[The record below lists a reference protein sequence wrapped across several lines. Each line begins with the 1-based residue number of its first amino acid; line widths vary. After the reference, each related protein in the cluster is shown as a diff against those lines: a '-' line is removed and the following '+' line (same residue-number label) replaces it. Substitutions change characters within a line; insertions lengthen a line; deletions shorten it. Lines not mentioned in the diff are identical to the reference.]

1 MAVAVYL
8 RVSTEE
14 QRERQSIATQR
25 EFGERYCQLHSLA
38 VSRVFADDGVS
49 GTVALEQRP
58 DGSQI
63 LRDARLGK
71 FDQLLVYKL
80 DRLGRETRLILNAV
94 ADLEK
99 LGVRIRSMTEE
110 FDTGTSTGRLMLTLL
125 SGFAAHEHSVIRER
139 CVAGT
144 LRVAEA
150 GAWLGGIVPY
160 GYRKVGEKRDAHLV
174 ISGEPIPGLAMSEAE
189 VIGEVFRM
197 ASAEHAS
204 CPIIAELLNTLRI
217 PCAYVRDGRLALRG
231 KRKERT
237 SGMWRPG
244 RIRWLITNK
253 TYMGVHEYGKRT
265 TSGRPVIPRAVPAIV
280 TEAIWK
286 KAQKTLQDN
295 FLCNARSARNQYL
308 LRGLIKCG
316 LCGRTYVGTAA
327 NRSNGKRESYYK
339 CNGAH
344 SPSIYGAGERCKAKA
359 VRGDYL
365 ETQVWSDVETFI
377 RNPQPVL
384 EQLHARLES
393 DAQGC
398 DQIRKQVTRLE
409 GLLSQ
414 KTTER
419 NRVVGLYR
427 RSRLTEADL
436 DTQMDEINKEETALN
451 EQLAELRGRIVGADS
466 IAATVSSAEA
476 LLAKLRKRLDEPV
489 SWEMKRRLIEIL
501 VTGVRID
508 TVEEYGVKQSKI
520 TVTYRFSE
528 PDQAMPTVLS
538 QSYSSGRVL
547 RIPTQPQTV
556 GDHIRRRRL
565 GLKMFQREVAE
576 QIGVETASVFNWEAN
591 TTAPEIRY
599 MPAIIRFLGYN
610 PLAEANGWGDRLVRH
625 RTTLGLSQKKAALDL
640 GVDVS
645 TLARWERG
653 DSEPTGKC
661 LERVICVL
669 GDEEPQHSRR
679 TG

>member
-1 MAVAVYL
+1 VA
-8 RVSTEE
+8 
-14 QRERQSIATQR
+14 
-25 EFGERYCQLHSLA
+25 
-38 VSRVFADDGVS
+38 
-49 GTVALEQRP
+49 
-58 DGSQI
+58 
-63 LRDARLGK
+63 
-71 FDQLLVYKL
+71 
-80 DRLGRETRLILNAV
+80 N
-94 ADLEK
+94 
-99 LGVRIRSMTEE
+99 
-110 FDTGTSTGRLMLTLL
+110 
-125 SGFAAHEHSVIRER
+125 
-139 CVAGT
+139 
-144 LRVAEA
+144 
-150 GAWLGGIVPY
+150 
-160 GYRKVGEKRDAHLV
+160 
-174 ISGEPIPGLAMSEAE
+174 
-189 VIGEVFRM
+189 
-197 ASAEHAS
+197 
-204 CPIIAELLNTLRI
+204 
-217 PCAYVRDGRLALRG
+217 
-231 KRKERT
+231 
-237 SGMWRPG
+237 
-244 RIRWLITNK
+244 
-253 TYMGVHEYGKRT
+253 
-265 TSGRPVIPRAVPAIV
+265 
-280 TEAIWK
+280 
-286 KAQKTLQDN
+286 
-295 FLCNARSARNQYL
+295 
-308 LRGLIKCG
+308 
-316 LCGRTYVGTAA
+316 
-327 NRSNGKRESYYK
+327 
-339 CNGAH
+339 
-344 SPSIYGAGERCKAKA
+344 
-359 VRGDYL
+359 
-365 ETQVWSDVETFI
+365 
-377 RNPQPVL
+377 
-384 EQLHARLES
+384 
-393 DAQGC
+393 
-398 DQIRKQVTRLE
+398 
-409 GLLSQ
+409 
-414 KTTER
+414 
-419 NRVVGLYR
+419 
-427 RSRLTEADL
+427 
-436 DTQMDEINKEETALN
+436 NKEETALN

-679 TG
+679 AG

>member
-1 MAVAVYL
+1 MAVYL

-49 GTVALEQRP
+49 GTIPLDQRP

-94 ADLEK
+94 AELEK

-204 CPIIAELLNTLRI
+204 CPIIAELLNTLHI

-237 SGMWRPG
+237 SGVWRPG

-265 TSGRPVIPRAVPAIV
+265 TSGRPVITRAVPAIV

-295 FLCNARSARNQYL
+295 FLFGKRSARNQYL

-327 NRSNGKRESYYK
+327 NRPNGKREFYYK

-344 SPSIYGAGERCKAKA
+344 SPSVYGAGERCRAKA

-365 ETQVWSDVETFI
+365 ETQVWSDVEMFL

-393 DAQGC
+393 DAQGS

-409 GLLSQ
+409 GLLAQ
-414 KTTER
+414 KATER
-419 NRVVGLYR
+419 SRVVGLYR
-427 RSRLTEADL
+427 RGRLTDADL
-436 DTQMDEINKEETALN
+436 DAQMEEVGKEEAAL
-451 EQLAELRGRIVGADS
+451 EAQLAELRGRIVGADS
-466 IAATVSSAEA
+466 VGATVTSAEA

-489 SWEMKRRLIEIL
+489 SWEMKRRLVEVL
-501 VTGVRID
+501 VAGVRVD
-508 TVEEYGVKQSKI
+508 TVEECGVRQSKI
-520 TVTYRFSE
+520 AVTYRFSE
-528 PDQAMPTVLS
+528 PDLPLPIVLT
-538 QSYSSGRVL
+538 QSYGGGVI

-556 GDHIRRRRL
+556 GDHIRLRRL
-565 GLKMFQREVAE
+565 GLKMLQRDVAA
-576 QIGVETASVFNWEAN
+576 QIGVDTTSIVNWEAN
-591 TTAPEIRY
+591 AVVPEVRF
-599 MPAIIRFLGYN
+599 MPAIIRFLGYS
-610 PLAEANGWGDRLVRH
+610 PLPEANTLAQQLVRH
-625 RTTLGLSQKKAALDL
+625 RTTLGMSQKEAALMF
-640 GVDVS
+640 GVDTG

-653 DSEPTGKC
+653 EREPAGK
-661 LERVICVL
+661 LYARVLCAL
-669 GDEEPQHSRR
+669 KQEKALRLAR
-679 TG
+679 AR

>member
-1 MAVAVYL
+1 
-8 RVSTEE
+8 
-14 QRERQSIATQR
+14 
-25 EFGERYCQLHSLA
+25 
-38 VSRVFADDGVS
+38 
-49 GTVALEQRP
+49 
-58 DGSQI
+58 
-63 LRDARLGK
+63 
-71 FDQLLVYKL
+71 
-80 DRLGRETRLILNAV
+80 
-94 ADLEK
+94 
-99 LGVRIRSMTEE
+99 
-110 FDTGTSTGRLMLTLL
+110 
-125 SGFAAHEHSVIRER
+125 
-139 CVAGT
+139 
-144 LRVAEA
+144 
-150 GAWLGGIVPY
+150 
-160 GYRKVGEKRDAHLV
+160 
-174 ISGEPIPGLAMSEAE
+174 
-189 VIGEVFRM
+189 
-197 ASAEHAS
+197 
-204 CPIIAELLNTLRI
+204 
-217 PCAYVRDGRLALRG
+217 
-231 KRKERT
+231 
-237 SGMWRPG
+237 
-244 RIRWLITNK
+244 
-253 TYMGVHEYGKRT
+253 
-265 TSGRPVIPRAVPAIV
+265 
-280 TEAIWK
+280 
-286 KAQKTLQDN
+286 
-295 FLCNARSARNQYL
+295 
-308 LRGLIKCG
+308 
-316 LCGRTYVGTAA
+316 
-327 NRSNGKRESYYK
+327 
-339 CNGAH
+339 
-344 SPSIYGAGERCKAKA
+344 
-359 VRGDYL
+359 L

-409 GLLSQ
+409 GLLAQ
-414 KTTER
+414 KAMER

-576 QIGVETASVFNWEAN
+576 KIGVCEPSICNWEAN
-591 TTAPEIRY
+591 AAAPAIRY
-599 MPAIIRFLGYN
+599 MPAIIRLLGYN
-610 PLAEANGWGDRLVRH
+610 PLPEANGLSELLVRR

-640 GVDVS
+640 GVDPS
-645 TLARWERG
+645 TLARWEQGER
-653 DSEPTGKC
+653 EPIGVF
-661 LERVICVL
+661 LGRVKRFLQDGEVS
-669 GDEEPQHSRR
+669 DARR
-679 TG
+679 AG